1 MQSSARRNRRTCTE
15 ETEPPQ
21 RKRAFTSRKEALR
34 EISRNFRE
42 TFVMGALEGRYLAG
56 PATWSPHLAGPATWN
71 PQWDLTATARSPP
84 AGLPWELSRRF
95 ERSERDADL
104 PNTVYGRSAPAR
116 MSDAGQVPRSR
127 NRKFRKATKAFA
139 QNRVQKRVLLA
150 YF

>member
-1 MQSSARRNRRTCTE
+1 MRGARRRFAKFRETFAKLPLWVPLRGARR
-15 ETEPPQ
+15 
-21 RKRAFTSRKEALR
+21 RFAK
-34 EISRNFRE
+34 FRE

-84 AGLPWELSRRF
+84 AGLPSELSRRF

-127 NRKFRKATKAFA
+127 NRKFRKAIKAFA
-139 QNRVQKRVLLA
+139 QNTVQKRVQ
-150 YF
+150 FVVF